1 MALDKIQLSQL
12 LATYGKLLTE
22 KQRDVL
28 SMYCDCDCTLSEI
41 ASEHGIS
48 RQGVRDAIVKSEA
61 ALCEL
66 EDALHLA
73 KLARE
78 LTVAVQNDSTAE
90 VFDIAKKFVG
100 KE

>member
-1 MALDKIQLSQL
+1 MALDKLQLSQL
-12 LATYGKLLTE
+12 LATYGKLLTD

-41 ASEHGIS
+41 AAEQGIS

-61 ALCEL
+61 ALL
-66 EDALHLA
+66 EFENALHLS
-73 KLARE
+73 KLTRE
-78 LTVAVQNDSTAE
+78 LNLAIQNGDTHQLLD
-90 VFDIAKKFVG
+90 VAKKFVG